1 MAMRPEVKERRILSM
16 IHPSYTELMQ
26 VVNSNSE
33 EENTPVCNSRYSIV
47 LAASKRARQI
57 IAGAEPMVNYPSN
70 KPLSIAVEELYKGK
84 VQILSE
90 AEQEELEASETAE
103 DAQIPAEGENA
114 GEESEEMTEAEEAPA
129 LEEEAGLSEEE

>member
-1 MAMRPEVKERRILSM
+1 
-16 IHPSYTELMQ
+16 
-26 VVNSNSE
+26 
-33 EENTPVCNSRYSIV
+33 
-47 LAASKRARQI
+47 
-57 IAGAEPMVNYPSN
+57 MVSYPSN

>member
-1 MAMRPEVKERRILSM
+1 M

-47 LAASKRARQI
+47 LATSKRARQI
-57 IAGAEPMVNYPSN
+57 IAGAEPLVSYPSN

-90 AEQEELEASETAE
+90 AEEEEMEISETFT
-103 DAQIPAEGENA
+103 
-114 GEESEEMTEAEEAPA
+114 EEQMPEEEMISADDGEAVADSAVEE
-129 LEEEAGLSEEE
+129 

>member
-1 MAMRPEVKERRILSM
+1 M

-57 IAGAEPMVNYPSN
+57 IAGAEPMVSYPSN
-70 KPLSIAVEELYKGK
+70 KPLPIAVEELYKGK

-90 AEQEELEASETAE
+90 AEQEELEQEELEASETAE
-103 DAQIPAEGENA
+103 DAQISAEGENA

>member
-1 MAMRPEVKERRILSM
+1 M

-57 IAGAEPMVNYPSN
+57 IAGAEPMVSYPSN

-90 AEQEELEASETAE
+90 AEQEELEQEELEQEELEASETAE

>member
-1 MAMRPEVKERRILSM
+1 M

-33 EENTPVCNSRYSIV
+33 EESTPVCNSRYSIV

-57 IAGAEPMVNYPSN
+57 IAGAEPLVSYPSN

-90 AEQEELEASETAE
+90 AEDEELDALETVDE
-103 DAQIPAEGENA
+103 VEELAEGEA
-114 GEESEEMTEAEEAPA
+114 SDDGEEAMT
-129 LEEEAGLSEEE
+129 EEEAEPEEDAGLPEEE

>member
-1 MAMRPEVKERRILSM
+1 M

-47 LAASKRARQI
+47 LATSKRARQI
-57 IAGAEPMVNYPSN
+57 IAGAEPMVSYPSN

-90 AEQEELEASETAE
+90 AEEEELETSETVAE
-103 DAQIPAEGENA
+103 EQVAE
-114 GEESEEMTEAEEAPA
+114 EEMISADEGEAPA
-129 LEEEAGLSEEE
+129 DSAVEE